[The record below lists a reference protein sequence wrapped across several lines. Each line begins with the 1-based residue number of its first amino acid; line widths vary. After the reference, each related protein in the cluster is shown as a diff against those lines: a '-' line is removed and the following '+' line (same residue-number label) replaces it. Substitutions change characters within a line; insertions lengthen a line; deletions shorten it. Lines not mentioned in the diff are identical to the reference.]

1 MSRRNLVTDSTMVN
15 TWGATPRA
23 SFGARFI
30 KVKAPE
36 RPSGGSEK
44 MLSEASRSRIQL
56 LKDRL
61 QEIEREAEAIRN
73 EIETL
78 NNATDY
84 PKFRDAITL
93 SSREKIALYQTL
105 FFNRTDVFPKAWQS
119 DKGSGWTPVC
129 ANEWKPG
136 LCSKKLV
143 KCHACAN
150 RLFVTLENTTLL
162 EHFHGKIRI
171 GMYAIDS
178 ESKCLFLAT
187 DFDGATWL
195 SDVVAFR
202 AAAAS
207 LGVDVATER
216 SNSGNGGHCWIFFAE
231 RVQAKV
237 ARKLGFLILERA
249 TQNSPLGS
257 FKSYDRFFPNQDEVP
272 DGGFGN
278 LIALPFFG
286 PAKSLGNTV
295 FINENG
301 LEIENQW
308 AYLSGVTRLSG
319 SELTRIL
326 NENQPQIPVPLEL
339 DPEFHHDNTMRGKGI
354 GRKASSVRFSGEFE
368 STITNT
374 LNIET
379 AGLPSRI
386 VLELKKLVTFA
397 NPAFFENLRLRRD
410 NWNTPRYISKGEM
423 RGSMMCLPRGVRER
437 AEELLLRA
445 GGTWKCIDGRKPS
458 SPLESKIAFSAIL
471 REDQKLA
478 SEALLQTDYGILV
491 APTGTGKTVIGCAII
506 ANLSLPTLV
515 LCHRKQIAE
524 QWKARLLEFTNL
536 TNNQVGILASAKK
549 KTTGIVDIALFQS
562 LVTNANIAEFL
573 DQYALVIV
581 DECHHVPAIS
591 FEEVLGQI
599 HSGRIYGL
607 TATPRREDGLH
618 PIMEMQCGPIRHTMA
633 EPIHKKALARHL
645 FKRDF
650 DCSYPPLPVI
660 DSVHELWEALTN
672 CQQRRNQIVADIR
685 SLIEAGRRT
694 LVVSE
699 RKEHLK
705 AIYDLVVE
713 QTGSSSIFM
722 LTGDA
727 GIKIRREIL
736 SNFDGA
742 IREKSG
748 CALFATGSLVGEG
761 VDIPAI
767 DALILA
773 FPISSRVKMTQY
785 LGRIERESPGKFS
798 VIAVDYE
805 DVTHPIT
812 RSMFKKRA
820 SAYRTLNYAVAESLE
835 AALHPESLNTH
846 QHKA

>member
-150 RLFVTLENTTLL
+150 RLFVTLENSTPL

-187 DFDGATWL
+187 
-195 SDVVAFR
+195 
-202 AAAAS
+202 
-207 LGVDVATER
+207 
-216 SNSGNGGHCWIFFAE
+216 
-231 RVQAKV
+231 
-237 ARKLGFLILERA
+237 
-249 TQNSPLGS
+249 
-257 FKSYDRFFPNQDEVP
+257 
-272 DGGFGN
+272 
-278 LIALPFFG
+278 
-286 PAKSLGNTV
+286 
-295 FINENG
+295 
-301 LEIENQW
+301 
-308 AYLSGVTRLSG
+308 
-319 SELTRIL
+319 
-326 NENQPQIPVPLEL
+326 
-339 DPEFHHDNTMRGKGI
+339 
-354 GRKASSVRFSGEFE
+354 
-368 STITNT
+368 
-374 LNIET
+374 
-379 AGLPSRI
+379 
-386 VLELKKLVTFA
+386 
-397 NPAFFENLRLRRD
+397 
-410 NWNTPRYISKGEM
+410 
-423 RGSMMCLPRGVRER
+423 
-437 AEELLLRA
+437 
-445 GGTWKCIDGRKPS
+445 
-458 SPLESKIAFSAIL
+458 
-471 REDQKLA
+471 
-478 SEALLQTDYGILV
+478 
-491 APTGTGKTVIGCAII
+491 
-506 ANLSLPTLV
+506 
-515 LCHRKQIAE
+515 
-524 QWKARLLEFTNL
+524 
-536 TNNQVGILASAKK
+536 
-549 KTTGIVDIALFQS
+549 
-562 LVTNANIAEFL
+562 
-573 DQYALVIV
+573 
-581 DECHHVPAIS
+581 
-591 FEEVLGQI
+591 
-599 HSGRIYGL
+599 
-607 TATPRREDGLH
+607 
-618 PIMEMQCGPIRHTMA
+618 
-633 EPIHKKALARHL
+633 
-645 FKRDF
+645 
-650 DCSYPPLPVI
+650 
-660 DSVHELWEALTN
+660 
-672 CQQRRNQIVADIR
+672 
-685 SLIEAGRRT
+685 
-694 LVVSE
+694 
-699 RKEHLK
+699 
-705 AIYDLVVE
+705 
-713 QTGSSSIFM
+713 
-722 LTGDA
+722 
-727 GIKIRREIL
+727 
-736 SNFDGA
+736 NFDGA

-805 DVTHPIT
+805 DTTHPIT

-820 SAYRTLNYAVAESLE
+820 SSYRALNYILAESLE
-835 AALHPESLNTH
+835 AALHAKSLWES
-846 QHKA
+846 